1 VFLFGSARSSVSVSA
16 SENHI
21 PVIAP
26 YAWPSYTPCQ
36 QLGISRAILEFFA
49 FDRAYIDRL
58 RDGDPAVE
66 SHFFAYFRPFFQVML
81 RSRATPPDV
90 VDDISQE
97 SFTRVLFKLRKDG
110 GINEPDRFGAFVC
123 SICKNVWREKCRS
136 DQRNVAVDDSHYEI
150 ADKLVDLDS
159 LVESKELMKAVREIL
174 NEMPARDSAI
184 LRAMF
189 LEEKDKDEICRDFR
203 IDRDYLRVCLH
214 RAKEKFRFQYEKR
227 QKALRPVNSNST
239 P

>member
-1 VFLFGSARSSVSVSA
+1 M
-16 SENHI
+16 
-21 PVIAP
+21 
-26 YAWPSYTPCQ
+26 
-36 QLGISRAILEFFA
+36 EFFA
-49 FDRAYIDRL
+49 FDRAYVDRL

-97 SFTRVLFKLRKDG
+97 SFTRVLVKLRRDG

-123 SICKNVWREKCRS
+123 SICKNVWREKCRG

-150 ADKLVDLDS
+150 ADKVIDLDA
-159 LVESKELMKAVREIL
+159 LVESKELMIVVREIL
-174 NEMPARDSAI
+174 DEMPARDSAI

-189 LEEKDKDEICRDFR
+189 LEEKDKDEICRDFG

-214 RAKEKFRFQYEKR
+214 RAKEKFRSQYQKR
-227 QKALRPVNSNST
+227 QAHRPPAMSSRR